1 LNQDRADNPENKADG
16 SALNN
21 GIGIGIVVEG
31 KQVASTT
38 NKWSWAKADAKV
50 LA

>member
-1 LNQDRADNPENKADG
+1 
-16 SALNN
+16 
-21 GIGIGIVVEG
+21 VVEG